1 MSKKIKLEVTEAQ
14 LRAIVEITND
24 ISAMTG
30 CGDNDSQ
37 WVKNIKLVDR
47 ALNNNGY
54 KRQYK

>member
-1 MSKKIKLEVTEAQ
+1 MSTKIKLEVTKAQ

-30 CGDNDSQ
+30 CGESDKE
-37 WVKNIKLVDR
+37 WIKHVKAVDKM
-47 ALNNNGY
+47 LEKNGY